1 MGPRGTVRCEP
12 PAARKSRVLEKSIDF
27 QRSKHSCKDLFVVVW
42 GFGYLLPPPQ
52 ALHSKLDG
60 GSAN

>member
-12 PAARKSRVLEKSIDF
+12 PAAGESRVLEKPIDF
-27 QRSKHSCKDLFVVVW
+27 QRSKHSCKDLFVVLW
-42 GFGYLLPPPQ
+42 GLGYLLPPPQ
-52 ALHSKLDG
+52 TLNSELDR